1 MRFTPLPSTLL
12 LGLALYIGVEGAS
25 LEDKKPKPV
34 DPCTISSTT
43 GSFFDLRPLSIQPPE
58 EGKKPAKNAKT
69 DSWHARGYDYKGN
82 FTLNVCAPVVEGV
95 KDIVGLDK
103 NYWQNVSA
111 FYEFDGKK
119 YSVGQQ
125 SGNLT
130 LRGRKLVLEYTNGS
144 PCGGKNKKR
153 SWDDDDEDDKD
164 DKSIRRKSSIISFHC
179 EKDPLATASA
189 SYVGTD
195 PEECAYFFEVRSQAA
210 CGGSEPAKQTV
221 GPGAVFAIIGVIAI
235 MVYFLGGVFYQRNV
249 AHARGWRQLP
259 NYSFWAGIGNF
270 IKRPLGM
277 ARPFYRLWRI
287 SSSSPHLLVQDV
299 CLLIVDI
306 ALSVSRQ
313 MEIREEVGMEGIGG
327 ASANESGRR
336 NSGSDDENR
345 LIDQLDEEWDD

>member
-1 MRFTPLPSTLL
+1 MRFTSLPSALL
-12 LGLALYIGVEGAS
+12 LGLALHIGVEGAG

-43 GSFFDLRPLSIQPPE
+43 GSFFDLRPLSIQAPE

-82 FTLNVCAPVVEGV
+82 FTLNVCAPVVEEV
-95 KDIVGLDK
+95 KDFVGVDK
-103 NYWQNVSA
+103 SHWQNVSA
-111 FYEFDGKK
+111 FYEYDGKK

-130 LRGRKLVLEYTNGS
+130 LRGRKLVVEYTNGS
-144 PCGGKNKKR
+144 PCEGKNKKR
-153 SWDDDDEDDKD
+153 SWDN

-235 MVYFLGGVFYQRNV
+235 LVYFLGGVFYQRNV

-259 NYSFWAGIGNF
+259 NYSFWASIGDF
-270 IKRPLGM
+270 IKDVFIIATSSCSRCLPTHRGYNTLS
-277 ARPFYRLWRI
+277 I
-287 SSSSPHLLVQDV
+287 SANGNSGDGSNGRGSGRDRGV
-299 CLLIVDI
+299 
-306 ALSVSRQ
+306 
-313 MEIREEVGMEGIGG
+313 
-327 ASANESGRR
+327 SANESGRR
-336 NSGSDDENR
+336 NSGSEDENR

>member
-1 MRFTPLPSTLL
+1 MRFTSLPSALL
-12 LGLALYIGVEGAS
+12 LGLALHIGVEGAG

-43 GSFFDLRPLSIQPPE
+43 GSFFDLRPLSIQAPE

-82 FTLNVCAPVVEGV
+82 FTLNVCAPVVEEV
-95 KDIVGLDK
+95 KDFVGVDK
-103 NYWQNVSA
+103 NHWKNVSA
-111 FYEFDGKK
+111 FYEYDGKK

-130 LRGRKLVLEYTNGS
+130 LRGRKLVVEYTNGS

-153 SWDDDDEDDKD
+153 SWDDDDD

-235 MVYFLGGVFYQRNV
+235 LVYFLGGVFYQRNV

-259 NYSFWAGIGNF
+259 NYSFWASIGDF
-270 IKRPLGM
+270 IKDVFFIATSSCSRCLPTHRGYNTLS
-277 ARPFYRLWRI
+277 I
-287 SSSSPHLLVQDV
+287 SANGNSGDGSNGRGSGRDRGV
-299 CLLIVDI
+299 
-306 ALSVSRQ
+306 
-313 MEIREEVGMEGIGG
+313 
-327 ASANESGRR
+327 SANESGRR
-336 NSGSDDENR
+336 NSGSEDENR

>member
-1 MRFTPLPSTLL
+1 MRFTSLPSALL
-12 LGLALYIGVEGAS
+12 LGLALHIGVEGAG

-43 GSFFDLRPLSIQPPE
+43 GSFFDLRPLSIQAPE

-82 FTLNVCAPVVEGV
+82 FTLNVCAPVVEEV
-95 KDIVGLDK
+95 KDFVGVDK
-103 NYWQNVSA
+103 SHWQNVSA
-111 FYEFDGKK
+111 FYEYDGKK

-130 LRGRKLVLEYTNGS
+130 LRGRKLVVEYTNGS
-144 PCGGKNKKR
+144 PCEGKNKKR
-153 SWDDDDEDDKD
+153 SWDD

-235 MVYFLGGVFYQRNV
+235 LVYFLGGVFYQRNV

-259 NYSFWAGIGNF
+259 NYSFWASIGDF
-270 IKRPLGM
+270 IKVSCKKCLMRSAPQLFPRVASVRDGSSILPTM
-277 ARPFYRLWRI
+277 EVRGI
-287 SSSSPHLLVQDV
+287 SNRRSQKSY
-299 CLLIVDI
+299 
-306 ALSVSRQ
+306 
-313 MEIREEVGMEGIGG
+313 IRSE
-327 ASANESGRR
+327 
-336 NSGSDDENR
+336 
-345 LIDQLDEEWDD
+345 

>member
-1 MRFTPLPSTLL
+1 MRFTSLPSALL
-12 LGLALYIGVEGAS
+12 LGLALHIGVEGAG

-43 GSFFDLRPLSIQPPE
+43 GSFFDLRPLSIQAPE

-82 FTLNVCAPVVEGV
+82 FTLNVCAPVVEEV
-95 KDIVGLDK
+95 KDFVGVDK
-103 NYWQNVSA
+103 NYWKNVSA
-111 FYEFDGKK
+111 FYEYDGKK

-130 LRGRKLVLEYTNGS
+130 LRGRKLVVEYTNGS

-153 SWDDDDEDDKD
+153 SWDDDDDDD

-235 MVYFLGGVFYQRNV
+235 LVYFLGGVFYQRNV

-259 NYSFWAGIGNF
+259 NYSFWASIGDF
-270 IKRPLGM
+270 IKDVFIIATSSCSRCSPTRRGYNTLS
-277 ARPFYRLWRI
+277 I
-287 SSSSPHLLVQDV
+287 SANGNSGDGSNGRGSGRDRGV
-299 CLLIVDI
+299 
-306 ALSVSRQ
+306 
-313 MEIREEVGMEGIGG
+313 
-327 ASANESGRR
+327 SANESGRR
-336 NSGSDDENR
+336 NSGSEDENR

>member
-1 MRFTPLPSTLL
+1 MRFTSLPSALL
-12 LGLALYIGVEGAS
+12 LGLALHIGVEGAG

-43 GSFFDLRPLSIQPPE
+43 GSFFDLRPLSIQAPE

-82 FTLNVCAPVVEGV
+82 FTLNVCAPVVEEV
-95 KDIVGLDK
+95 KDFVGVDK
-103 NYWQNVSA
+103 SHWQNVSA
-111 FYEFDGKK
+111 FYEYDGKK
-119 YSVGQQ
+119 YSVG
-125 SGNLT
+125 
-130 LRGRKLVLEYTNGS
+130 
-144 PCGGKNKKR
+144 
-153 SWDDDDEDDKD
+153 WDD

-235 MVYFLGGVFYQRNV
+235 LVYFLGGVFYQRNV

-259 NYSFWAGIGNF
+259 NYSFWASIGDF
-270 IKRPLGM
+270 IKDVFIIATSSCSRCLPTHRGYNTLS
-277 ARPFYRLWRI
+277 I
-287 SSSSPHLLVQDV
+287 SANGNSGDGSNGRGSGRDRGV
-299 CLLIVDI
+299 
-306 ALSVSRQ
+306 
-313 MEIREEVGMEGIGG
+313 
-327 ASANESGRR
+327 SANESGRR
-336 NSGSDDENR
+336 NSGSEDENR